1 MVYYANTNW
10 LDACGPL
17 ETVPQCPLL
26 GLLLSSQML
35 SETQH
40 KRFSHWREGFY
51 EVRERG
57 WGESQFLSL
66 SALL

>member
-40 KRFSHWREGFY
+40 KRFSH
-51 EVRERG
+51 
-57 WGESQFLSL
+57 
-66 SALL
+66 